1 VFAHRGILAA
11 YTIMNHSRDAA
22 AARYMK
28 VAGDFGGSGSTR
40 RTCPREENA
49 ACIQRPPMCAVY
61 NCEML
66 IAMFL

>member
-1 VFAHRGILAA
+1 MIYEG
-11 YTIMNHSRDAA
+11 S
-22 AARYMK
+22 MK
-28 VAGDFGGSGSTR
+28 VAVDFGGLGSTR
-40 RTCPREENA
+40 CTCPREENA